1 MQYQYNIQTN
11 SLITPAGGTGTG
23 GVGARVSNVPEIT
36 FSTMPEWTIQFCT
49 VENGKLT
56 PLNLTGAAAWR
67 AAIDH
72 DYDPETD
79 PLCRSLN
86 DQIDQ
91 SDAAAGKIKI
101 RLNAN
106 TAAFLAA
113 VKDVRSCDA
122 WFELWGLDQQGQAIH
137 YCKFKIRALM
147 PLDPSSGTEPEE
159 VEAIWADRTWVE
171 ARIQGIEIPEPK
183 LSALSDV
190 GNTENAANGQA
201 LIYDAAAELWKP
213 GNVSSET
220 APSTLAEL
228 SDVGN
233 TESAANGQALIYD
246 ATTGQWK
253 PGNVS
258 SETAPSTLAE
268 LSDVGNTE
276 SAANGQALIYDAAAE
291 LWKPGNIEQAS
302 YTAGD
307 GIQIAGN
314 EIRANATLARQATV
328 ETAMAGKVDKIT
340 GKALSTNDY
349 DNASKNKLA
358 NLAAVAVSGSYA
370 DLLNKPAIPE
380 TLADLADVSDT
391 SAATDGQAL
400 LYDAAA
406 EQWKPG
412 NISSGGSSPEVTVT
426 GTPAVAVSAPDEATG
441 TMQVRPVKINSDGSV
456 SWDGPAVTVLYT
468 WGVPEA

>member
-246 ATTGQWK
+246 A
-253 PGNVS
+253 
-258 SETAPSTLAE
+258 
-268 LSDVGNTE
+268 
-276 SAANGQALIYDAAAE
+276 AAE

>member
-190 GNTENAANGQA
+190 GNTEN
-201 LIYDAAAELWKP
+201 
-213 GNVSSET
+213 
-220 APSTLAEL
+220 
-228 SDVGN
+228 
-233 TESAANGQALIYD
+233 AANGQALIYD